1 VIAALRKSF
10 DKDVTPGNKAV
21 KIKANGNRR
30 NADVVVASQFRR
42 YYLSIV
48 GLKHHQGICF
58 FDSCGTQINN
68 YPEQHSANCT
78 AKHQACSEWFKPMV
92 RILKN
97 MRSKLV
103 EDKMIGTGTAP
114 SYFIEGLL
122 YNVPNNKFGNSYA
135 STFTEAINWIW
146 DADRTKFLCAN
157 ERFYLVRDSAPKCW
171 PTAICNAFSRCGCKA
186 VEQLELSFSIPAG
199 FRNFRATFTDENSLQ
214 PLRPF
219 FSPPWHFVK
228 LTRAGWHGFSR

>member
-42 YYLSIV
+42 YYLSTV

-58 FDSCGTQINN
+58 FDSCGTQTNN

-135 STFTEAINWIW
+135 STLTEAINWIW

-157 ERFYLVRDSAPKCW
+157 ERFYLVRDSAPECW
-171 PTAICNAFSRCGCKA
+171 PTADCNAFLDA
-186 VEQLELSFSIPAG
+186 A
-199 FRNFRATFTDENSLQ
+199 
-214 PLRPF
+214 
-219 FSPPWHFVK
+219 VK
-228 LTRAGWHGFSR
+228 LWNNWS